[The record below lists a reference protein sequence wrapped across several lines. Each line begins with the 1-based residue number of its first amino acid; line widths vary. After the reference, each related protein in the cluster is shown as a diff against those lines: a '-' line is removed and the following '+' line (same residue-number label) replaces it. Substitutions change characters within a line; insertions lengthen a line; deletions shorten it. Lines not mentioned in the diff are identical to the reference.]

1 MAPLGAGVAE
11 ASLAL
16 LLPAPSPEAPSPPA
30 GPGSAGA
37 VGSEGPPAL
46 PDCAGAAIDRPG
58 CIAAA
63 ALLCNSLS
71 SPAPPAAPDERLEG
85 LGGCQS
91 GPSPAGAG
99 APLFLQGWGV
109 FALSVP
115 GLCPPAPGSV
125 PHQPGLGTRSPPG
138 AQRVLPAFVP
148 LCSHCVPS
156 PLPAR
161 PCPFPVPPALPPPAI
176 PIAARSNPITSPLT
190 PARDRGE
197 GGLEKE
203 TEAGEEGTGTCG
215 TAGDRPWLPALAEM
229 EIQRRAWKPPE
240 ILAGGGGS
248 AACAAVRVPRRLQ
261 PPAPRRGCR
270 RIWGARS

>member
-11 ASLAL
+11 TSPAL

-37 VGSEGPPAL
+37 AGSEGPPAL

-125 PHQPGLGTRSPPG
+125 PHQPGLGTRSPQEHSGCCQCLSPS
-138 AQRVLPAFVP
+138 APTASPPHCPPVP
-148 LCSHCVPS
+148 VPS
-156 PLPAR
+156 LSLPR
-161 PCPFPVPPALPPPAI
+161 CHLQRFPSQPVPIQSNHIPPHPCTG
-176 PIAARSNPITSPLT
+176 SW
-190 PARDRGE
+190 RG
-197 GGLEKE
+197 GIGK
-203 TEAGEEGTGTCG
+203 GN
-215 TAGDRPWLPALAEM
+215 
-229 EIQRRAWKPPE
+229 
-240 ILAGGGGS
+240 
-248 AACAAVRVPRRLQ
+248 
-261 PPAPRRGCR
+261 
-270 RIWGARS
+270 